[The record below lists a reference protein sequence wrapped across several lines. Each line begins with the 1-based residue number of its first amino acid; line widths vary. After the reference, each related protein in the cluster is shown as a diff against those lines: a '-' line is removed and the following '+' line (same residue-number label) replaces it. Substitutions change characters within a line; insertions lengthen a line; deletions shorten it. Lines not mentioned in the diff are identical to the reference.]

1 VLFFGKSRA
10 FARQAVADFL
20 QNPNTAFKLNGVVWG
35 LWVDF
40 SACNVRVFEMGS
52 RSMCVRGCVTLAVL
66 AIVSIAA
73 QAATAQFTGPITP
86 PQLPSPVQP
95 SVTSNPAGNSGRTIQ
110 QIMML
115 RYLQQRSGGGVKR
128 GVPQFIPF
136 GNQGGFVPQAL
147 QQDAP
152 PAVDTNKKS
161 NEDKKAE
168 YQAAREAKKKAAQ
181 ERAEK
186 RKAARAKG
194 GATSAPK
201 TPA

>member
-1 VLFFGKSRA
+1 MTLVVFCLA
-10 FARQAVADFL
+10 AEVA
-20 QNPNTAFKLNGVVWG
+20 A
-35 LWVDF
+35 
-40 SACNVRVFEMGS
+40 
-52 RSMCVRGCVTLAVL
+52 
-66 AIVSIAA
+66 
-73 QAATAQFTGPITP
+73 AQFTRPITP

-95 SVTSNPAGNSGRTIQ
+95 SAAAAAAGNNSARTIQ

-136 GNQGGFVPQAL
+136 GNQGGFLPQGMPM
-147 QQDAP
+147 QQDATQ
-152 PAVDTNKKS
+152 AVDTDKKS

-181 ERAEK
+181 ARAEK

-194 GATSAPK
+194 TSASRSK
-201 TPA
+201 NPA